1 MSEISASPEPSG
13 AADARRGGVLL
24 RFDDSLAFVSA
35 DVARKVAPLAAL
47 TAVPGTRP
55 PVAGMALVDGAVVT
69 VLQLGNGVQRRS
81 SYEPGADWPLPGA
94 DRAVLCQVGGF
105 DVAIAGGVVLATGV
119 FDAAPGGEGVLWR
132 GEVVPAI
139 DVRAIY
145 AQAEAAMWAERAVT
159 TGPPARAELS
169 ELDEGRQALLP
180 GLPDDRGGAG

>member
-1 MSEISASPEPSG
+1 MGEA
-13 AADARRGGVLL
+13 ARRGGVLL
-24 RFDDSLAFVSA
+24 RFDQSLAFVSA
-35 DVARKVAPLAAL
+35 DVARKLAPLAAL

-69 VLQLGNGVQRRS
+69 VLQLASGVQARA
-81 SYEPGADWPLPGA
+81 SYEPGADWPVPGA

-145 AQAEAAMWAERAVT
+145 AQAEAATWAERAVT
-159 TGPPARAELS
+159 TGPPAQAAELH
-169 ELDEGRQALLP
+169 EIDEGRQALLP
-180 GLPDDRGGAG
+180 EPPGTGGAR